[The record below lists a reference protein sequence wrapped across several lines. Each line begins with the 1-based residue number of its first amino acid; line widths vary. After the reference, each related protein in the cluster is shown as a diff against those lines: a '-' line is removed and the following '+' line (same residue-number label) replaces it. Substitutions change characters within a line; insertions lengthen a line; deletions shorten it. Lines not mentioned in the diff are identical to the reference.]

1 MISENNILHTDF
13 EGKTFL
19 KENTWQNKISS
30 LKKYLSWRIMLGI
43 NPTPSS
49 GKKFYHDRFGEK
61 ILTQSKSPRPPPKS
75 QIVGP
80 KIVVF
85 FSFLTPMGSCTQRNF
100 LQVITFVAQS
110 ERPLNSSVI
119 ARAFSARA
127 ELMSQMIRRT

>member
-1 MISENNILHTDF
+1 MISENNILLISR
-13 EGKTFL
+13 GKTFL
-19 KENTWQNKISS
+19 KENTWQNKIST

-85 FSFLTPMGSCTQRNF
+85 FSFFNTYGF
-100 LQVITFVAQS
+100 LYSAGFSASDYFCCAIRKTFKFKRHSA
-110 ERPLNSSVI
+110 SV
-119 ARAFSARA
+119 FSAR
-127 ELMSQMIRRT
+127 